1 MIYASFTD
9 LDSGPTPALTSVAR
23 SIIIDNHVFNLP
35 NHPGEN
41 STYKLEF
48 RGPQLRCDVST
59 YNSSIPLEYDE
70 EYHTLSGAVFVSA
83 WNKDSLTL
91 SIKHHNISSFS
102 TVLSDHN
109 TKSYQADVET
119 TELVCGPKSVL
130 YNVHVSFPRGVQKI
144 EYGISDENAL
154 LKKWKE
160 AADVN
165 LWSNSS
171 WATMSLTLP
180 AQQQAARDFNQKM
193 IDALPAFNQWALL
206 DALGSLLDG
215 EYHEVSANHGSCI
228 RRTNPENGI
237 VTEDCADWGLTR
249 SCPTNLPPNSPEA
262 PLRGTVFEPARFTPD
277 SPQVCYDPRK
287 ELNLT
292 EAILNDVLTNITLS
306 AISLGTWWDEIEVNY
321 TRYQST
327 YSFAN
332 PINLILPYSVCLAV
346 ATAFAATAIWSL
358 SRNGIPAAD
367 GGFLQIMTATRGNT
381 EMERLVLRENLTT
394 VENMS
399 EELKALRVRYG
410 ELVGEDVVGANGRT
424 VGFGTIEETISL
436 RKRK

>member
-1 MIYASFTD
+1 MALFVWRLGIATIYPPGALVVTFEAHTFTKESNMSVMNPPIPRD
-9 LDSGPTPALTSVAR
+9 LDSTQHDFPKLSFGGINFQAGVSLNVNGETLYEGPSA
-23 SIIIDNHVFNLP
+23 
-35 NHPGEN
+35 
-41 STYKLEF
+41 
-48 RGPQLRCDVST
+48 VS
-59 YNSSIPLEYDE
+59 
-70 EYHTLSGAVFVSA
+70 
-83 WNKDSLTL
+83 
-91 SIKHHNISSFS
+91 
-102 TVLSDHN
+102 
-109 TKSYQADVET
+109 
-119 TELVCGPKSVL
+119 PKSVL
-130 YNVHVSFPRGVQKI
+130 YNVNVSFPRGVQKI
-144 EYGISDENAL
+144 EYGLSDENAMR
-154 LKKWKE
+154 KKWKE

-171 WATMSLTLP
+171 WATMGLTLP
-180 AQQQAARDFNQKM
+180 AEQQAARDFNQKM
-193 IDALPAFNQWALL
+193 LDALPAFNQWALL

-215 EYHEVSANHGSCI
+215 EYHEVSTNHGSCI
-228 RRTNPENGI
+228 QRTNPENGI

-292 EAILNDVLTNITLS
+292 EVILNDVLTNITLS

-332 PINLILPYSVCLAV
+332 PLNLILPYSICLAV
-346 ATAFAATAIWSL
+346 ATAFAAIAIWSL
-358 SRNGIPAAD
+358 SHNGIPAAD

-381 EMERLVLRENLTT
+381 EMERLVLREKLTT

-399 EELKALRVRYG
+399 VELKALRVRYG

>member
-1 MIYASFTD
+1 
-9 LDSGPTPALTSVAR
+9 
-23 SIIIDNHVFNLP
+23 
-35 NHPGEN
+35 
-41 STYKLEF
+41 
-48 RGPQLRCDVST
+48 
-59 YNSSIPLEYDE
+59 
-70 EYHTLSGAVFVSA
+70 
-83 WNKDSLTL
+83 
-91 SIKHHNISSFS
+91 
-102 TVLSDHN
+102 VLSDHN

-292 EAILNDVLTNITLS
+292 EVILNDVLTNITLS